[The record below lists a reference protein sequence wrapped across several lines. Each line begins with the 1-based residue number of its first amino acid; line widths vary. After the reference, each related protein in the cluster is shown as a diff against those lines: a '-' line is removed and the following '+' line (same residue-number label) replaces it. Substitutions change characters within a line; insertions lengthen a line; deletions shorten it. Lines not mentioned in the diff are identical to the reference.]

1 MDNLLA
7 LNDFFVSAS
16 DSVEYL
22 AARRR
27 SVSTPMW
34 LIPVGMVGGVAYR
47 YRDKIKNLFK

>member
-7 LNDFFVSAS
+7 VNDFLISAS

-22 AARRR
+22 AAGRR
-27 SVSTPMW
+27 SSSVPVW
-34 LIPVGMVGGVAYR
+34 LIPVGIAGGVAYR